1 MTRLGTAMVRLAHKD
16 MADTRALEEQAE
28 RAWGSQNPIQN
39 VSGSGAT
46 PSMGL
51 SQISGGKSSMKA
63 HEADAMAQGHALAE
77 HLHKLHG
84 SGYAQSFHRG
94 MGGGLGT
101 GRYEGE
107 GKQSEGGMMMMP
119 IRDRAVPAFSRDTQA
134 FTPMT
139 GMGSGGMTGGFWLP
153 LLTSV
158 GLPLIQKLLGSG
170 HMDDK
175 CKMEMEK
182 LIKKHEEKY
191 HGGKLKG
198 GFWGALATVGI
209 PLLAKML
216 GAGHCSQKGHDS
228 MVKMFGQCDKKE
240 ATAMKK
246 EMKGGMT
253 MRAVGAGKMPMM
265 MGCDSDDEMKG
276 KGLFSNIGHG
286 LSDIAG
292 MFGLGKGKKVKRV
305 VGEADGRRKRAEVVR
320 KVMAEK
326 GMKMIEASKYVKE
339 HGLYQK

>member
-28 RAWGSQNPIQN
+28 RAWGSQNPIQRY
-39 VSGSGAT
+39 SGSGAT

-51 SQISGGKSSMKA
+51 SQIRGGKKM
-63 HEADAMAQGHALAE
+63 EMGDAMAQGHALAE
-77 HLHKLHG
+77 HLHRLHG
-84 SGYAQSFHRG
+84 SGYAQSFHKG
-94 MGGGLGT
+94 MAGGLGT

-107 GKQSEGGMMMMP
+107 GKQSEGGMTGGAM
-119 IRDRAVPAFSRDTQA
+119 FSRDTQD
-134 FTPMT
+134 FSSHMK
-139 GMGSGGMTGGFWLP
+139 GMGTGGASGGMTGGFWLP

-158 GLPLIQKLLGSG
+158 GLPLISKLLGSG

-175 CKMEMEK
+175 CKSEMDK

-198 GFWGALATVGI
+198 GFWGALASIGI
-209 PLLAKML
+209 PLIAKML

-228 MVKMFGQCDKKE
+228 MVKMFGQCEKKE

-253 MRAVGAGKMPMM
+253 MRAVGAGKMPKM
-265 MGCDSDDEMKG
+265 MGCDSDSDDEMKG
-276 KGLFSNIGHG
+276 KG
-286 LSDIAG
+286 
-292 MFGLGKGKKVKRV
+292 KKAKRV
-305 VGEADGRRKRAEVVR
+305 VGESDGRRKRAEVVR
-320 KVMAEK
+320 RVMAEK